1 MKDLYLFV
9 YDKPISKFN
18 YEYYDRLNIVA
29 YNKDQAQNI
38 LNDLVVTP
46 GAWSLTLTK
55 KLKDS
60 LEYFE
65 DEMSEFI

>member
-1 MKDLYLFV
+1 MNDLFLFV
-9 YDKPISKFN
+9 FDKPISKFN

-29 YNKDQAQNI
+29 YNRDQAKNI
-38 LNDLVVTP
+38 LNDLVITP
-46 GAWSLTLTK
+46 SAWSLTLIK

-65 DEMSEFI
+65 YDINEFI